1 MAERAGYVLQ
11 TNTTGS
17 PMECGSCGA
26 SIHPGEEYGESV
38 VLVCLRCIEAIEG
51 DEQTAD

>member
-1 MAERAGYVLQ
+1 MTERAGYVLK

-26 SIHPGEEYGESV
+26 SILPSEEYGESV
-38 VLVCLRCIEAIEG
+38 ILVCLHCIEAIEG
-51 DEQTAD
+51 DEQTAE